1 MCVQFAK
8 FGALFKS
15 SPVHALTEKESEYV
29 VSVQKHVF
37 KKHIVLQVLS

>member
-1 MCVQFAK
+1 MQFAK

-29 VSVQKHVF
+29 VSVQKHIF